1 LGERSSSAVT
11 PSTAPIDPVPAG
23 LRDDVADLLA
33 RVLELQNK
41 IVAQKEDAQPA
52 QAQPPPN
59 DDASVRVYTV
69 SEVAK
74 LLRLGL
80 SRTYQHLQEG
90 LIPRAE
96 NRRAVA
102 HPASGVG
109 SVSRGQAASRTER
122 QAARRDVARRRGVK
136 GAVPIGRCDHE

>member
-1 LGERSSSAVT
+1 MPQDTTLLGERSSSAVT

-90 LIPRAE
+90 LIPALKIGGRWLIPHQVLVRFLEDRLRGEQKDRRPDATSRDAE
-96 NRRAVA
+96 A
-102 HPASGVG
+102 
-109 SVSRGQAASRTER
+109 
-122 QAARRDVARRRGVK
+122 
-136 GAVPIGRCDHE
+136 